1 MDTVTHVLFGT
12 VCTLAIFRNRSAP
25 ARELPMRLAVAGT
38 AAAFPDIDYLGFWI
52 DPLLFLADW
61 HRTATHS
68 LLLMPLWAGVL
79 ALPWMF
85 SPWARRE
92 WLSVYALC
100 ALGISS
106 QILLDLLTVFGIRL
120 FYPLSFSLYAIGTSF
135 VIDWI
140 VTVLLAATLF
150 YGLHHPGRRVALSGL
165 LLLSL
170 YLGSQWGLRSHAHT
184 IVAERLPEAANL
196 QLLPQPFSPF
206 YWQVINRTDNGY
218 EVAYLSLLA
227 DREAFISHYRGAD
240 SLAWRKESLLGNDR
254 DNAALIEEAWRQ
266 PRFLKFREFARFP
279 ILYRLDRERDET
291 CVWFT
296 DLRYT
301 LPYMTPAFRYGMC
314 RQQERGW
321 LLYRLKRFTH
331 NDRQRLS
338 SDKSLSNRI
347 APSPLSEKSETQ
359 RPHSQSYYLY

>member
-1 MDTVTHVLFGT
+1 MDTLTHVLFGT
-12 VCTLAIFRNRSAP
+12 VCTLAISRNRSTP

-68 LLLMPLWAGVL
+68 LLLMPFWAGL
-79 ALPWMF
+79 LTLPWMF

-92 WLSVYALC
+92 WFGVYALC
-100 ALGISS
+100 VLGIGS
-106 QILLDLLTVFGIRL
+106 QILLDLLTVFGVRL
-120 FYPLSFSLYAIGTSF
+120 FYPLSSSLYAVGTSF

-140 VTVLLAATLF
+140 VTALLAATLL
-150 YGLHHPGRRVALSGL
+150 YGLHRLQRNVALSGL
-165 LLLSL
+165 VLLSL
-170 YLGSQWGLRSHAHT
+170 YLGAQWGLRHHAHDR
-184 IVAERLPEAANL
+184 IAERLPEESNL

-206 YWQVINRTDNGY
+206 YWQAINRTGNGY

-227 DREAFISHYRGAD
+227 DGEAVVNHYRGAD
-240 SLAWRKESLLGNDR
+240 SLVWRKAGLQGD
-254 DNAALIEEAWRQ
+254 DNPSAALVEEAWRQ
-266 PRFLKFREFARFP
+266 PGLLKFREFARFP

-301 LPYMTPAFRYGMC
+301 LPYLTPAFRYGMC
-314 RQQERGW
+314 RQQEADW
-321 LLYRLKRFTH
+321 LLYRLKRFSQ
-331 NDRQRLS
+331 NERQRLS
-338 SDKSLSNRI
+338 PVD
-347 APSPLSEKSETQ
+347 
-359 RPHSQSYYLY
+359 